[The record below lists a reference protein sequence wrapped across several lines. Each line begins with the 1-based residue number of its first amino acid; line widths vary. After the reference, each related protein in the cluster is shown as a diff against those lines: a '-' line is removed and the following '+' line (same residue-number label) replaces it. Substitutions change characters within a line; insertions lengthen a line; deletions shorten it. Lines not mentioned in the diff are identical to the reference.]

1 MSYFDLH
8 ASAIQAVASVATL
21 LLTAGLVWTTWR
33 YVQLTRELVEQN
45 REITEM
51 ESARE
56 IIRRRRKAISLRRAA
71 LVLTGHL
78 EGARDLLP
86 DALRTADWDWRT
98 EIDEVKRLALDVGW
112 GSDRIALDAGE
123 SLERWY
129 AAGMGAGGA
138 GEPRREAARAA
149 IEDAIAALSELVD
162 QATHF
167 TDEDP

>member
-8 ASAIQAVASVATL
+8 ASAIQAVAAVATL

-56 IIRRRRKAISLRRAA
+56 VVRRRRKAISLRRAA

-86 DALRTADWDWRT
+86 GALRTADWDWRT
-98 EIDEVKRLALDVGW
+98 EIDEVKRLALDVGR

-129 AAGMGAGGA
+129 TAGMEADGSRG
-138 GEPRREAARAA
+138 PRREAARAA
-149 IEDAIAALSELVD
+149 MEDAIAALGELAD
-162 QATHF
+162 RATRF
-167 TDEDP
+167 TDEEP

>member
-8 ASAIQAVASVATL
+8 ASAIQAVAAVATL
-21 LLTAGLVWTTWR
+21 LLTVGLVGITWR

-56 IIRRRRKAISLRRAA
+56 IVRRRRKAISLRRAA

-86 DALRTADWDWRT
+86 NALQTADWDWRT

-123 SLERWY
+123 CLERWY
-129 AAGMGAGGA
+129 AAGADAQGSGGPQR
-138 GEPRREAARAA
+138 GAARAA
-149 IEDAIAALSELVD
+149 IEDAIAALNELAD

-167 TDEDP
+167 TDEEL

>member
-8 ASAIQAVASVATL
+8 ASAIQAVAAVATL

-33 YVQLTRELVEQN
+33 YVQLTREQVEQN

-56 IIRRRRKAISLRRAA
+56 VVRRRRKAISLRRAA

-86 DALRTADWDWRT
+86 GALRTADWDWRT
-98 EIDEVKRLALDVGW
+98 EIDEVKRLALDVGR

-129 AAGMGAGGA
+129 TAGMEADGSRG
-138 GEPRREAARAA
+138 PRREAARAA
-149 IEDAIAALSELVD
+149 MEDAIAALGELAD
-162 QATHF
+162 RATRF
-167 TDEDP
+167 TDEEP